1 MPEKVEISQYKGYR
15 SKYQD
20 SGIVDQN
27 QQTLVVLKNL
37 RDGETTDDNRNP
49 KKEVLIVKD

>member
-1 MPEKVEISQYKGYR
+1 MLEKAEISQYKGYC

-20 SGIVDQN
+20 NSMVDQN

-37 RDGETTDDNRNP
+37 RNGETTDDNRNP